1 MVALSDQPSFSAP
14 VPGQSLTAE
23 LGARPWQN
31 PPEFPTVDGAI
42 DYYMQRMASEAFMEQ
57 VVDILEIGVPVTVLA
72 NTMQMSSVMEGLH
85 TVDVGMMVLPLLMEM
100 IMLIGDGADIK
111 YNTGLDRPTEIRDS
125 FLAKMINKFE
135 KQLEEVDFE
144 DLSDDE
150 EPVEI
155 EEETDV
161 EEPTG
166 LMSRR

>member
-42 DYYMQRMASEAFMEQ
+42 DYYMQRMASEDFMEQ

-85 TVDVGMMVLPLLMEM
+85 TVDVV
-100 IMLIGDGADIK
+100 
-111 YNTGLDRPTEIRDS
+111 
-125 FLAKMINKFE
+125 
-135 KQLEEVDFE
+135 
-144 DLSDDE
+144 
-150 EPVEI
+150 
-155 EEETDV
+155 
-161 EEPTG
+161 
-166 LMSRR
+166 